1 LTWGLLGSV
10 VIPNTGTVKTIGV
23 GVYWD
28 SGCTSQVTS
37 IDWGTIDAGATENV
51 VVYIRNEGTG
61 PVTLSLSTE
70 NWSPSSASSYMDLT
84 WDYSGAAIA
93 VDGVEAQGPA
103 AVAARRWRDGL
114 FHAADLGRNPG
125 GLQPGHPHLALE
137 QGQHRQTSAGA
148 VGVQHVDRVVHMA
161 AHVHV
166 PGDDMAWQHGNGRPS
181 GHHELVRLA
190 VGDLVKQ
197 RCVEEDVA
205 GQQVQQVDAQ
215 QDAGRNTPPSKPVR
229 DMRGNRGHLLL

>member
-1 LTWGLLGSV
+1 MQQLQLGQAGRLV
-10 VIPNTGTVKTIGV
+10 PIMARIAEARGEIHVAQQLHAVKTGV
-23 GVYWD
+23 RIAECNLGFE
-28 SGCTSQVTS
+28 QF
-37 IDWGTIDAGATENV
+37 
-51 VVYIRNEGTG
+51 RR
-61 PVTLSLSTE
+61 P
-70 NWSPSSASSYMDLT
+70 
-84 WDYSGAAIA
+84 AAQLLEEAHRALALADDQQPAETCAADTIA